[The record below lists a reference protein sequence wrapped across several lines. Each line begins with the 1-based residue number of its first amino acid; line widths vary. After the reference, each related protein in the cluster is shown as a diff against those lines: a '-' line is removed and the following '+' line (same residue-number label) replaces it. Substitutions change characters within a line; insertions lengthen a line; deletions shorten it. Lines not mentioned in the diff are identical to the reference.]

1 MIHRR
6 DEFRGAQATIDKV
19 HQLAKDG
26 KINLFTQYQMASV
39 KGDKNLESIDIKH
52 DNNEIKNLKTDYVLG
67 FFGLIMQL
75 GPIANWGLNIDKK
88 TIEVD
93 TEKFETNQKGIYA
106 VGDICNYPG
115 KLKLILSGFHEGAL
129 AARACFKLARP
140 NEKYR
145 FEFTTSSKTI
155 KERLGVKKVI
165 ELYSANT
172 PNGKKISI
180 MLEEIGYE
188 YKVINIDLNKGDQF
202 KPEFKKISPF
212 SKIPV
217 IIDQDNNKNI
227 FESGAI
233 LMYLAEQSGK
243 FYDTKDRLEIN
254 QWLMAQMGY
263 VGPMLGQHHQFHHY
277 NPGKSQFG
285 EERYFKI
292 SKRIY
297 EELDERLSKSRFLA
311 GENYT
316 IADIGTFPWI
326 ARHEWHDIGLKNYKN
341 LTRWYVEISEREAV
355 KKGFKFMNKDEVP
368 PKP

>member
-1 MIHRR
+1 M
-6 DEFRGAQATIDKV
+6 
-19 HQLAKDG
+19 
-26 KINLFTQYQMASV
+26 
-39 KGDKNLESIDIKH
+39 
-52 DNNEIKNLKTDYVLG
+52 
-67 FFGLIMQL
+67 
-75 GPIANWGLNIDKK
+75 
-88 TIEVD
+88 
-93 TEKFETNQKGIYA
+93 
-106 VGDICNYPG
+106 
-115 KLKLILSGFHEGAL
+115 
-129 AARACFKLARP
+129 
-140 NEKYR
+140 
-145 FEFTTSSKTI
+145 
-155 KERLGVKKVI
+155 I

-202 KPEFKKISPF
+202 KPEFKKISPL

-243 FYDTKDRLEIN
+243 FYDKKDRLEIN

-297 EELDERLSKSRFLA
+297 EELEERLSKSRFLA